1 MDRESLT
8 SIKTPVVQRSNYVMY
23 LEFYVGMHWFHT
35 DVFKWTPA
43 IKTKY
48 LEDLNL
54 LQHLVGVPLVA
65 LIEEDNKKLAKFAKT
80 IGFNKMD
87 MLNLNNGKVGFVYAR
102 SL

>member
-1 MDRESLT
+1 MDCLGG
-8 SIKTPVVQRSNYVMY
+8 KVPVVVRREYTMA
-23 LEFYVGMHWFHT
+23 LEYTSDLIWFHS
-35 DVFKWTPA
+35 DVYKWSKE
-43 IKTKY
+43 IKKKY